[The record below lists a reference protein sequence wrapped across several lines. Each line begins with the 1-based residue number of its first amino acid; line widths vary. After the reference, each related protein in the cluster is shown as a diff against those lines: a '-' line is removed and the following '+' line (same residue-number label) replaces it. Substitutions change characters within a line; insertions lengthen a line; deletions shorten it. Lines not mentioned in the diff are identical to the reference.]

1 MTELIKSPVVFDEV
15 EHRYFLGDKELH
27 GITSTLIKRAFP
39 DKYKEVD
46 PEVLANAARKGKELH
61 AEIEYHD
68 NFGGDSED
76 VRVAAYDR
84 LKLDN
89 GLTTIANEY
98 TVSDEKK
105 YASQIDIVLEGIGG
119 EICLA
124 DIKTTFNLDKES
136 TAMQL
141 SIYKRF
147 FEMQN
152 PDLKVARIY
161 VIWLPNRDH
170 TIAEM
175 VELPVVADEVLDE
188 LFNADAE
195 DKPFEISKTYG
206 DLPAKVYDVQQ
217 YLYDL
222 EMEVKA
228 KTEELKAIKEGL
240 CSMMVERNI
249 VSFSTPILKLTR
261 VVPTPRKTLDTN
273 SLKEK
278 YPEIY
283 KEFLKESTVKPSIRI
298 TYKEK

>member
-15 EHRYFLGDKELH
+15 EHRYWLNGKELH

-68 NFGGDSED
+68 NFGGESED

-98 TVSDEKK
+98 TVSDEDR

-170 TIAEM
+170 TIAEI

-240 CSMMVERNI
+240 CSLMIERG
-249 VSFSTPILKLTR
+249 VKSFSTQVLKMTA
-261 VVPTPRKTLDTN
+261 VTPKPRETFDT
-273 SLKEK
+273 KRFAAEH
-278 YPEIY
+278 PELY
-283 KEFLKESTVKPSIRI
+283 KEYVKIGNVTPSIRI
-298 TYKEK
+298 TYK

>member
-1 MTELIKSPVVFDEV
+1 M
-15 EHRYFLGDKELH
+15 
-27 GITSTLIKRAFP
+27 
-39 DKYKEVD
+39 
-46 PEVLANAARKGKELH
+46 
-61 AEIEYHD
+61 
-68 NFGGDSED
+68 
-76 VRVAAYDR
+76 
-84 LKLDN
+84 
-89 GLTTIANEY
+89 LTTVANEY
-98 TVSDEKK
+98 TVSDEEH
-105 YASQIDIVLEGIGG
+105 YASQIDIVLESIDG

-124 DIKTTFNLDKES
+124 DIKTTYNLDKES

-152 PDLKVARIY
+152 PDLEVSRIY

-175 VELPVVADEVLDE
+175 VELPVVADEVLDD
-188 LFNADAE
+188 LFKADAE

-228 KTEELKAIKEGL
+228 KTEELKRIKEGL

-261 VVPTPRKTLDTN
+261 VTPKPRESFDT
-273 SLKEK
+273 KRFAQEH
-278 YPEIY
+278 PELY
-283 KEFLKESTVKPSIRI
+283 KEYVKIGNVTPSIRI
-298 TYKEK
+298 TYK

>member
-27 GITSTLIKRAFP
+27 GVTSTLIKRAFP

-68 NFGGDSED
+68 NFGGESED

-98 TVSDEKK
+98 TVSDEKR

-175 VELPVVADEVLDE
+175 VELQVVADEVLDE

-240 CSMMVERNI
+240 CSLMIEHGVK
-249 VSFSTPILKLTR
+249 SFSTQVLKMTAA
-261 VVPTPRKTLDTN
+261 TPKPRETFDT
-273 SLKEK
+273 KRFAAEH
-278 YPEIY
+278 PELY
-283 KEFLKESTVKPSIRI
+283 KEYVKIGNVTPSIRI
-298 TYKEK
+298 TYK